1 MGPKLSMLFGLLIGY
16 VEAFGYLN
24 RVELG
29 ANTAAIWES
38 KSFVKKVQSWKGKS
52 YATIVTFLGFVATGG
67 TFGGFI
73 LPMSQP

>member
-1 MGPKLSMLFGLLIGY
+1 MGPKLSMLIGLLIGY
-16 VEAFGYLN
+16 VEAFDYLN

-38 KSFVKKVQSWKGKS
+38 KSFFKSVQSWKGKINLKLS
-52 YATIVTFLGFVATGG
+52 LLGFIATGG
-67 TFGGFI
+67 SFGGFI